1 MNAIV
6 KSEYDSVRDLFNK
19 MQGEL
24 ATVLPKHLTPERM
37 TRIALNCVR
46 AVPKLLECDRKS
58 LMAAVMRASQL
69 GLEPDGVLGQAYLI
83 PYGKQV
89 QFIVGYRGLIDL
101 ARRSGEVSNI
111 VAREVYENDEFTIDW
126 SAEIPFKHVPLLRGD
141 RGEITHF
148 WALARFK
155 DGGFHWDYMAVGEV
169 EAIRDK
175 SQGYQSAVKWK
186 KGDVIESPWTHHFVE
201 MGKKTVI
208 RRIAKFLP
216 MSVQRAVV
224 TEELADA
231 GKAFSVDQYGDVV
244 IEGESHE
251 VAQRQTIADINAKL
265 KPQPTTPHD
274 PVTGEIIEEN
284 EAASESTLSSGDRL
298 SQVGGVPSAQ
308 GGNPSAQLT
317 TLDDIKNMRFATAEE
332 ANARVFATLQ
342 WLEHGGDK
350 IELIQ
355 TCGSAFEN
363 ALEKATDATTVAKI
377 RSM

>member
-1 MNAIV
+1 MSTAIA
-6 KSEYDSVRDLFNK
+6 KSEYDTVRDQFK
-19 MQGEL
+19 AMEREL
-24 ATVLPKHLTPERM
+24 VNVLPKHLTPERM

-46 AVPKLLECDRKS
+46 AVPKLLECERKS
-58 LMAAVMRASQL
+58 LFAAVMRASQL

-155 DGGFHWDYMAVGEV
+155 DGGFHWDYMTVGEV
-169 EAIRDK
+169 ESIRDK

-231 GKAFSVDQYGDVV
+231 GKPFSVDQYGDVV
-244 IEGESHE
+244 IEGESQE
-251 VAQRQTIADINAKL
+251 VAQQQTVADLNAKIR
-265 KPQPTTPHD
+265 QQATPHD
-274 PVTGEIIEEN
+274 TVTGEIIDAN
-284 EAASESTLSSGDRL
+284 AEAAESTLEGLPDA
-298 SQVGGVPSAQ
+298 QEGVPYADV
-308 GGNPSAQLT
+308 A
-317 TLDDIKNMRFATAEE
+317 TLDTVKNMSSSNAAS
-332 ANARVFATLQ
+332 ANEKAKAILALLKSGVEKLEVLQGLGAGFESTL
-342 WLEHGGDK
+342 
-350 IELIQ
+350 
-355 TCGSAFEN
+355 A
-363 ALEKATDATTVAKI
+363 KATDAETVEAI
-377 RSM
+377 RAF